1 MNNKGGDSAK
11 PSETCFSV
19 LTRHYDCEAVLLIY
33 RSTTYID
40 CADRDS
46 QKLHSVDGKTGTA
59 LDLSINHRSIVV
71 MTLHKQY
78 TYNQLFSLRQ
88 MDWLSFDDVGSRW
101 GAKLHIAFFL
111 VEPFTTGFSWGIC
124 TLATIDRLL
133 DEAAYYAKHM
143 HLRCVRKGSTHDCGM
158 FDRCH
163 IFILL
168 IVHSQDRATDY
179 HT

>member
-1 MNNKGGDSAK
+1 MYGTFTSKREPCELWCSRWSLFWLWASHNQGALNWNYLWKDGHNNLLCRIWPRCGFYQFFPVCFILARCVNNKGGDSAK

-101 GAKLHIAFFL
+101 GQ
-111 VEPFTTGFSWGIC
+111 SC
-124 TLATIDRLL
+124 T
-133 DEAAYYAKHM
+133 
-143 HLRCVRKGSTHDCGM
+143 
-158 FDRCH
+158 
-163 IFILL
+163 
-168 IVHSQDRATDY
+168 
-179 HT
+179 